1 MIASRMTD
9 VGSTSLVYALG
20 LFVPLILLVVAYN
33 FALHPLRN
41 FPGPPIAKLTNG
53 YGAYHVVRNRMHLA
67 MYRDHLKYGPVV
79 RHGPN
84 RLVFNTMTAMH
95 DIYAN
100 PTVNK
105 GIAYSYVTAPG
116 QNPNMWATIDR
127 EAHRRK
133 RKLVAPVITERSM
146 RSFEPTM
153 SEQVN
158 IFLQQLLRLSQQAEV
173 VNMTRQCERL
183 AVDVIGQLA
192 FGFPLKLQTEATN
205 QIIPD
210 ALKAMSTTLSLYM
223 AWPITSVISP
233 LIGWLGR
240 KELAEFQ
247 RILGHMIA
255 SRMSTPKE
263 AKHDFYAIS
272 TGEISPGEYGLSDS
286 ELWPEAVFFI
296 AAGGGTVHTA
306 MTSAFFYLSRYPSA
320 YAKLAAEIRATFP
333 SGRNIHQGAQLSGCK
348 YLRAVIDETLRIS
361 PASLAFTWRQQDS
374 TATQGGEPLIVD
386 GHIIPPGTEVG
397 VNLYSL
403 LHNDDYFPEP
413 FTFLPERWLT
423 SDHDTPEQLEARAV
437 ARRAFQPFSL
447 GDRNCAGKP
456 MAYLEL
462 SLVLARTL
470 WYFDFEIAHGKAGR
484 LGEGRPGRTDGR
496 GRRDEFQLYDGVI
509 VAHDGPNLV
518 FHPRDRHCEELEAEM
533 KA

>member
-1 MIASRMTD
+1 MTD
-9 VGSTSLVYALG
+9 VVYTFTVYALG
-20 LFVPLILLVVAYN
+20 FFVPLILLIVAYN
-33 FALHPLRN
+33 FLLHPLSN
-41 FPGPPIAKLTNG
+41 FPGPPIAKLTNA
-53 YGAYHVVRNRMHLA
+53 YGAYYVVRNCMHLA
-67 MYRDHLKYGPVV
+67 MYRDHLRYGPVV

-84 RLVFNTMTAMH
+84 RLVFNTATAMH

-100 PTVNK
+100 PNINK

-116 QNPNMWATIDR
+116 QNPNMWATLDR
-127 EAHRRK
+127 NAHRRK
-133 RKLVAPVITERSM
+133 RKLVAPVVSDRSM
-146 RSFEPTM
+146 RVFQPVM
-153 SEQVN
+153 SEQVD
-158 IFLQQLLRLSQQAEV
+158 IFLQQLLRCSQRAEV

-183 AVDVIGQLA
+183 AVDIIGQLA

-205 QIIPD
+205 QVIPN

-320 YAKLAAEIRATFP
+320 YARLAAEIRATFS
-333 SGRNIHQGAQLSGCK
+333 SGRDIRQGTQLSSCK

-374 TATQGGEPLIVD
+374 TVIQAGEPLIVD
-386 GHIIPPGTEVG
+386 GHVIPPGTEVG
-397 VNLYSL
+397 VNLFSL
-403 LHNDDYFPEP
+403 LHNADYFPEP
-413 FTFLPERWLT
+413 FTFQPERWLT
-423 SDHDTPEQLEARAV
+423 PEQDTPEQLEARTA
-437 ARRAFQPFSL
+437 ARHAFQPFSL

-462 SLVLARTL
+462 SLVLARTM
-470 WYFDFEIAHGKAGR
+470 WYFDFQTAPGKAGR
-484 LGEGRPGRTDGR
+484 LGEGQPGRTDGR
-496 GRRDEFQLYDGVI
+496 GRKDEFQLYDGVI
-509 VAHDGPNLV
+509 VKHDGPNLV
-518 FHPRDRHCEELEAEM
+518 FQPRDSYWKELEAEM
-533 KA
+533 ESRN